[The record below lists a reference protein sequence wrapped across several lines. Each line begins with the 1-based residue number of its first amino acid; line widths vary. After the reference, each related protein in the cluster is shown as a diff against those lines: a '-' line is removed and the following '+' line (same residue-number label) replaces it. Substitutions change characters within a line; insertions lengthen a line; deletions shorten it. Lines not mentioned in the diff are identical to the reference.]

1 MNTYKIADL
10 LCNFECSGRTAK
22 QALPYIQS
30 FTPTPDVT
38 LSVTEKSVSR
48 FKDAHPDALISDWEY
63 FLLNLQ
69 FSASLLKY
77 NGLVL
82 HSSAVALNGGAYLF
96 SANSGVGKSTHTSLW
111 CRCFKDAFIIND
123 DKPALRCIDGTFYCY
138 GTPWSGSVNLNR
150 NVKLPLKGICFIE
163 RDEKNSIEGITDSAV
178 IFEKLLN
185 QTLRR
190 AGTNSTALMLET
202 VDKLIKKVPFYR
214 LKCLPDEESA
224 LLSKSVM
231 EK

>member
-10 LCNFECSGRTAK
+10 LYNFECSGRTAK
-22 QALPYIQS
+22 QALPYIHG
-30 FTPTPDVT
+30 FTLTPDVT
-38 LSVTEKSVSR
+38 LSVTEKSVNR
-48 FKDAHPDALISDWEY
+48 FKETHPDALISDWEY
-63 FLLNLQ
+63 FLLNLH
-69 FSASLLKY
+69 FSASLLKH

-82 HSSAVALNGGAYLF
+82 HSSAVAFNGGAYLF
-96 SANSGVGKSTHTSLW
+96 SANSGVGKSTHTALW

-163 RDEKNSIEGITDSAV
+163 RDEKNSIEKITDTDIV
-178 IFEKLLN
+178 FEKLLT

-190 AGTNSTALMLET
+190 AGAENTALMLET
-202 VDKLIKKVPFYR
+202 VDELISKIPFYR
-214 LKCLPDEESA
+214 LKCLPNEESA
-224 LLSKSVM
+224 LLANSVM
-231 EK
+231 VK

>member
-10 LCNFECSGRTAK
+10 LYNFECSGRTAK